1 MIDKD
6 KMNEASKFANFFFQK
21 TGLILHLQE
30 ISSEIEN
37 RLRGAYSEED
47 MDDVGNIFTNFYI
60 INNGKLIYFL
70 DQVLTNEQKNF
81 CSLFCKDKNLKF
93 SVCRQGD
100 HHYVFTAHIDVPT
113 LINTIQ
119 SPTFEVE
126 FNMRSN
132 LKGTKVF
139 DIYGEAYDVSDEV
152 IEKTHISY
160 ALKY

>member
-30 ISSEIEN
+30 ISSEIEEK
-37 RLRGAYSEED
+37 LRGPYSEEE
-47 MDDVGNIFTNFYI
+47 MDDLGNIHTHFYI
-60 INNGKLIYFL
+60 INNGKFKNYL
-70 DQVLTNEQKNF
+70 DQALTIEQKNF